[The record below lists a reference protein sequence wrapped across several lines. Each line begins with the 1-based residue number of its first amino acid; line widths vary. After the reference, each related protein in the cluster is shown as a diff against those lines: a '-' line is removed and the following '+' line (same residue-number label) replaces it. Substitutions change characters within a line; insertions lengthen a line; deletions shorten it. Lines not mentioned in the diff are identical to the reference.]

1 VGKRFFFRAVPA
13 LLLLPALGAVVG
25 GWAVVTVEDLPDY
38 FVASRPVSLPF
49 MVRQHG
55 VTPLKGVH
63 PTLEARTGL
72 RTVQAKVE
80 PGKEHGEYV
89 ATFTLP
95 EPGDWTISIYSGWG
109 NSRLTLLPQRA
120 IGAGTAAPPAFA
132 ANEQGRR
139 LFVAKG
145 CVGCHMRMEDDI
157 TTGESFAP
165 ALTGKRYPAEF
176 LRRFL
181 ADPAANATHSG
192 SFRMPNL
199 ALKQAEIVSL
209 VAFLN
214 SERVALH

>member
-1 VGKRFFFRAVPA
+1 MRKQFFSRAVPA
-13 LLLLPALGAVVG
+13 LLLIPVLGALVG

-38 FVASRPVSLPF
+38 FVASQPVSLAF
-49 MVRQHG
+49 VVRQHG

-63 PTLEARTGL
+63 PTLEARSGA
-72 RTVQAKVE
+72 RTVQARVE
-80 PGKEHGEYV
+80 PGKVVGEYL
-89 ATFTLP
+89 ATFALP
-95 EPGDWTISIYSGWG
+95 ESGDWTITIYSGWG

-120 IGAGTAAPPAFA
+120 IAAGTAAPPALA
-132 ANEQGRR
+132 ANERGRR

-209 VAFLN
+209 VAFIN
-214 SERVALH
+214 SERVAAH